1 MRIEQLSEDKVRY
14 ARELEDNQ
22 SRYRQSLGSMS
33 NEKKKVTHQRSASRR
48 VRDLELELIQMKSSQ
63 EIFLASIQ
71 KANEEEKKKLIEK
84 IEKQEQQ
91 LKSQKQSRRERLSS
105 ISEIQSKH
113 LSEIEELNNNLSR
126 FKQETESELT
136 ATKRDKDEALTKAEN
151 LEKKVS
157 ELKVKLKKT
166 KDQQSMD
173 QVNRG
178 GSRHTSVA
186 NLREK
191 SGDRSGFLNLSA
203 CNAVDLCATPGD
215 KLNE

>member
-136 ATKRDKDEALTKAEN
+136 ATKRDKEEAVTKAEY

-157 ELKVKLKKT
+157 ELKVKLKQA
-166 KDQQSMD
+166 KDQKSKD
-173 QVNRG
+173 QANKS

-186 NLREK
+186 TLREK

-203 CNAVDLCATPGD
+203 CNIVDLCAAPGD